1 MSSRSRDEYVEAVKS
16 QLAGWD
22 DEIERFD
29 ARADIILMKLE
40 ERYYDLLR
48 ALRTQERSIRD
59 NLYKL
64 GTVSG
69 DNWMSLKSCLDRA
82 SRDMEHVLSVAAQ
95 EIK

>member
-1 MSSRSRDEYVEAVKS
+1 MSSRDEYVEAVKS

-48 ALRTQERSIRD
+48 TLRTQEQSIRD
-59 NLYKL
+59 NLCKL
-64 GTVSG
+64 STAGGESWVSV
-69 DNWMSLKSCLDRA
+69 KSCLDRA
-82 SRDMEHVLSVAAQ
+82 SSDLEHTLSVAAQ